1 VIAFSI
7 FLVLLCVFCRN
18 FCNSNQVNTGQHPNA
33 ATNQTNLGF
42 TDSNAN
48 FSLDRQ
54 FSLPTYDE
62 AIKESTKKETT
73 FI

>member
-18 FCNSNQVNTGQHPNA
+18 FCNSNHVNTSA
-33 ATNQTNLGF
+33 TTNQTNLGY
-42 TDSNAN
+42 TDSNTN
-48 FSLDRQ
+48 VSLDRQ

-73 FI
+73 FF